1 MPIVSDKEIIA
12 VIKKH
17 QGENL
22 TVRRMCELIGYSS
35 TSTMH
40 ARLKKLEKTGVI
52 QTKKKTEIHV
62 LREVR

>member
-12 VIKKH
+12 IITKH

-22 TVRRMCELIGYSS
+22 TIRRMCELIGYSS

-40 ARLKKLEKTGVI
+40 ARLKKLERNGVI
-52 QTKKKTEIHV
+52 RTVKKTEIQV
-62 LREVR
+62 LRELR